1 MGIDKP
7 DVRFVI
13 HYVLPRTLENFYQ
26 ESGRAGRDGDPS
38 DCILFYSGGDAMRLR
53 RFADE
58 KETEEERRIAHWQA
72 NQIAG
77 WAESTGCRRQAL
89 LAYFDEPF
97 AGQDGRCCDRCTTP
111 GEEEDVT
118 VAAQKFLSCV
128 ARTGERFGASHVIGV
143 LRGSQSEKIRTY
155 RHDRLSTY
163 NIGRDQSEEFWR
175 QLGRQL
181 INEGYLHQNVERYS
195 ALTITE
201 RGKAVLFRGERV
213 VMRLAPAPKPEI
225 TDPGRNADLFER
237 LRALRKQIAQERN
250 LPPYVIFHD
259 RVLREM
265 AARLPGS
272 SSALR
277 AISGVGDAKVAT
289 FGEQFLEEIAAYRQE
304 TEQP

>member
-1 MGIDKP
+1 
-7 DVRFVI
+7 
-13 HYVLPRTLENFYQ
+13 
-26 ESGRAGRDGDPS
+26 
-38 DCILFYSGGDAMRLR
+38 MRLR

-143 LRGSQSEKIRTY
+143 LRGSQSEKILTY

-163 NIGRDQSEEFWR
+163 NIGRDRSEEFWR

-201 RGKAVLFRGERV
+201 RGKDVLFRGERV
-213 VMRLAPAPKPEI
+213 VMRLSPAPKPEI
-225 TDPGRNADLFER
+225 IDPGRNADLFER